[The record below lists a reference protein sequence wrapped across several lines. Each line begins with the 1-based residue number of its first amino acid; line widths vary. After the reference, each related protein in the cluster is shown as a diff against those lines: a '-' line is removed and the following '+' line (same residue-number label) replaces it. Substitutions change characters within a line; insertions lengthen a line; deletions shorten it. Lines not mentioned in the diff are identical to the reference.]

1 MVMFTNEWSREYKQ
15 QQEILSRG
23 NGIIEFR
30 TRIPVLALAF
40 EYRYSE
46 LFPLSRATSLL
57 TEY

>member
-40 EYRYSE
+40 EYRYSANGV
-46 LFPLSRATSLL
+46 LIRSL
-57 TEY
+57 E